1 MQNVHALAA
10 EAPNA
15 AFKGTVIARRDLRP
29 HDVLVAISYVGIC
42 HSDIHTAR
50 GEWGDALFP
59 LVPGHEITGVV
70 SAVGAEV
77 TRFRAGDR
85 VGVGVIVDSCRVCP
99 NCMAGQEQHCQ
110 SGATDTYNSID
121 RTGEVT
127 YGGYST
133 HIVVD
138 EEFVLHIPD
147 HLDLARA
154 APLLCAGITLYSPL
168 KKFDTGKGTRV
179 GIVGLGGLGHVGVK
193 IAHALGAEVT
203 VLSRSARK
211 RADALRLGADHY
223 VAVDDAEHLA
233 ALSGSLDLIINT
245 VSAPLEADGLLSL
258 LGLNG
263 RLVVVGLPDLLPIRA
278 LPASLFRN
286 GRGIAASKIGGISE
300 TQEMLEFCAAHDI
313 GAVIEVISALDVNDA
328 FDRVVAGAVR
338 YRFVIDASTITADG

>member
-1 MQNVHALAA
+1 MLNVHALAA

-15 AFKGTVIARRDLRP
+15 ALKGMVIPRRDLGP

-70 SAVGAEV
+70 SGVGTEV
-77 TRFRAGDR
+77 ARFRDGDR

-99 NCMAGQEQHCQ
+99 NCTAGQEQHCQ
-110 SGATDTYNSID
+110 AGATDTYNSID
-121 RTGEVT
+121 RAGRVT

-138 EEFVLHIPD
+138 EGFVLHIPD
-147 HLDLARA
+147 GLDLAQA

-168 KKFDTGKGTRV
+168 RKFDVGDATRV

-193 IAHALGAEVT
+193 IAHAFGAEVT
-203 VLSRSARK
+203 VLSRSLRK

-223 VAVDDAEHLA
+223 FVVDDAEHLA
-233 ALSGSLDLIINT
+233 SLSGSLDLIVNT
-245 VSAPLEADGLLSL
+245 VSAPLDSDTLLSL

-278 LPASLFRN
+278 LPASLFTN
-286 GRGIAASKIGGISE
+286 GRGVVASKIGGIGE
-300 TQEMLEFCAAHDI
+300 TQQMLEFCAAQDI
-313 GAVIEVISALDVNDA
+313 AAEIELISALDVNDA
-328 FDRVVAGAVR
+328 FDRVVAGGVR
-338 YRFVIDASTITADG
+338 YRFVIDASTITAQG